1 MKLIFDDESF
11 SFELLRALGYASYG
25 GADIGEC
32 LATASRIVEGDFT
45 SWYREWAAVAERVQA
60 IGERALKEGRL
71 VSARDALMRASTYHR
86 SSEFYLHGLDD
97 AAALRAWRASR
108 ETFVKAA
115 KLTPWTFEVLAIP
128 FEGTT
133 LPAYFFRPPGDSA
146 RPTLLLDNGFDGT
159 QEESYFNIGLA
170 ALERGYNVLTF
181 EGPGQGA
188 AIREQ
193 GLGFRHDWEKVVA
206 PVIDAALSRPEVDGA
221 RIALMGVS
229 LGGYLAAR
237 AAAFEP
243 RLAALIADDGLYDV
257 FAATMAMAPQ
267 AHDLLAVLDLPQ
279 ALEFDALIEKMKAHA
294 TTTTRWALSHGPW
307 AFAVKTP
314 REYMAK
320 LRAYSLVG
328 LAERIACPT
337 LVMEAENDLF
347 FRGQPEQ
354 LYAALT
360 CPKTFIRFTAEEG
373 ADEHCHC
380 GAARLTN
387 QRVFDWL
394 DGVFKR

>member
-1 MKLIFDDESF
+1 
-11 SFELLRALGYASYG
+11 
-25 GADIGEC
+25 
-32 LATASRIVEGDFT
+32 
-45 SWYREWAAVAERVQA
+45 
-60 IGERALKEGRL
+60 
-71 VSARDALMRASTYHR
+71 
-86 SSEFYLHGLDD
+86 
-97 AAALRAWRASR
+97 
-108 ETFVKAA
+108 
-115 KLTPWTFEVLAIP
+115 
-128 FEGTT
+128 
-133 LPAYFFRPPGDSA
+133 
-146 RPTLLLDNGFDGT
+146 
-159 QEESYFNIGLA
+159 
-170 ALERGYNVLTF
+170 
-181 EGPGQGA
+181 
-188 AIREQ
+188 
-193 GLGFRHDWEKVVA
+193 
-206 PVIDAALSRPEVDGA
+206 
-221 RIALMGVS
+221 MGVS

-294 TTTTRWALSHGPW
+294 TTTTRWALSHGPR